1 MALLYTRMLNIKDTT
16 QKEKFNMELQEY
28 SDLKHNEL
36 AQVRNQRQLC
46 SGNSKEVKFSNNS
59 VFKCHSTIMS
69 PKTIQHW

>member
-1 MALLYTRMLNIKDTT
+1 MAVLYTRMLNIEDTT

-46 SGNSKEVKFSNNS
+46 SGNNTEVKFSNNS
-59 VFKCHSTIMS
+59 VFKCHSTMMS
-69 PKTIQHW
+69 TKTI